1 MKKRIV
7 AGLLA
12 AILLLLAIAPAV
24 SAAEAS
30 SGSCGE
36 GISWSYSDHT
46 LTISGSGE
54 MADGSPWEAYK
65 DKIETVI
72 FTGGVT
78 KVGAKAFE
86 NYDSLETIDFGD
98 SMREIGKRAF
108 YDCND
113 IEEIRMPETFR
124 IFGEECFR
132 NCQLLKRVICEG
144 GIMPSFKSA
153 CLHTGNY
160 ISIFYP
166 PNAPWSW
173 EYYQPVMTAY
183 GGLLGFHMA
192 SEEIMEIGYVEE
204 TTAPEE
210 TEETE
215 ETVAETEAVA
225 AVAEETVPE
234 ETVPETREETV
245 PETEPAT
252 EATEPVTEETEAP
265 TTEPT
270 TVPTTEPETQ
280 EPETTEAALD
290 LTQPTEPESIVE
302 KKSSSGWMG
311 LVMIAGALTF
321 LIAGALIFRSTT
333 KGGRY

>member
-24 SAAEAS
+24 SAAEAT

-65 DKIETVI
+65 DKIENVI

-192 SEEIMEIGYVEE
+192 SEEIMENGYVEE

-210 TEETE
+210 TEAEETE

-225 AVAEETVPE
+225 AVAE

-270 TVPTTEPETQ
+270 TVSTTEPETQ

-311 LVMIAGALTF
+311 LAMIAGALTF

>member
-1 MKKRIV
+1 MKKRIF

-12 AILLLLAIAPAV
+12 AMLLLLAIAPAV
-24 SAAEAS
+24 SATEAAT

-36 GISWSYSDHT
+36 GITWTYSNNT
-46 LTISGSGE
+46 LTISGSGD
-54 MADGSPWEAYK
+54 MADGAPWESYK

-86 NYDSLETIDFGD
+86 DCDRLETIDFGD

-113 IEEIRMPETFR
+113 IVEIRMPDSFR
-124 IFGEECFR
+124 IFGEESFR
-132 NCQLLKRVICEG
+132 NCASLKRVICEG

-166 PNAPWSW
+166 PNNPWSW

-183 GGLLGFHMA
+183 GGLLGFFMA
-192 SEEIMEIGYVEE
+192 SEDIMENGYVEE
-204 TTAPEE
+204 TTAPTEEEAEE
-210 TEETE
+210 TEP
-215 ETVAETEAVA
+215 VKAAVA

-234 ETVPETREETV
+234 TTAAETRPVTIPTTAATE

-252 EATEPVTEETEAP
+252 EAAAEPAAIPTETTIPETEAP
-265 TTEPT
+265 
-270 TVPTTEPETQ
+270 
-280 EPETTEAALD
+280 ETTAVAPD
-290 LTQPTEPESIVE
+290 LTGPAEPVEGEKSGGSSWIGIV
-302 KKSSSGWMG
+302 
-311 LVMIAGALTF
+311 LIAGVLTF
-321 LIAGALIFRSTT
+321 LIAGALIVRNAT